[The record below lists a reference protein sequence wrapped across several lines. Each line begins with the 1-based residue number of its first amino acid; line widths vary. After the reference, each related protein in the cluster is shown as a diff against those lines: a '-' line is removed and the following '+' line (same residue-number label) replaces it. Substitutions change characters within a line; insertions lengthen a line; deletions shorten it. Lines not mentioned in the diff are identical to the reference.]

1 LNLTESQ
8 GFTWKFTA
16 PKQKPQE
23 LTGKYTVEKNV
34 VALQQQGGGALVG
47 TVTPKGDGGFN
58 FKMLGGPP
66 EDPGLDFSRE

>member
-1 LNLTESQ
+1 LNLTADQ

-34 VALQQQGGGALVG
+34 LALQQSKGGALVG
-47 TVTPKGDGGFN
+47 AVTPKGAGAFN

-66 EDPGLDFSRE
+66 DDPGLNFSK